1 MKKNVL
7 KVLLLVLVLVFGIVL
22 QDKAQDYATI
32 VKISNA
38 TKKITENSENVQ
50 VRVKEKYND
59 GSEKISETYI
69 KDGVYVTRKID
80 AKNAPSN
87 SLTWS
92 TKNEDVICNYYYEYE
107 FEYNDEIVKGLNCV
121 YNHNDFS
128 SNQSATRLAMGNL
141 LLMYDKD
148 VPYSSGNMN
157 VNIIN
162 MPKIENSEY
171 NGIACLA
178 LKTEYKTWFVEK
190 ETLRTIAI
198 ECKLYEDDSPCLY
211 TFEYD
216 IDAPE
221 GIYEEPNVANT
232 HYDKVE
238 FLEIFPDDDKY
249 QNISDQK
256 EKAISGTNLKPGEE
270 SIEVVELKDDEKLN
284 LLGLTENDFGL
295 KGFNINTLT
304 TYNKFREKY
313 SGLRELT
320 KEDFEEYYVG
330 IVYKEGYKLNYL
342 QSLSSTTNN
351 LVNYVFDV
359 EKSQKDSLVLIVTPI
374 TEDSFG
380 SIFIK
385 NNEKFTI
392 TEDDATKLAIE
403 NLTELSTEFSEDSS
417 WGATAE
423 ITEIVVLDNEL
434 FASLDVIK
442 TPVKGSKP
450 YCWKIT
456 MVDYTRFLKVEVY
469 IDAITGNII
478 GAKTGEQT
486 EKILN

>member
-32 VKISNA
+32 VKISKA

-50 VRVKEKYND
+50 VRVREKYND

-92 TKNEDVICNYYYEYE
+92 TTNEDVICNYYYEYE

-148 VPYSSGNMN
+148 IPTTSLYSN
-157 VNIIN
+157 VNIFN

-171 NGIACLA
+171 DGKACFA
-178 LKTEYKTWFVEK
+178 LKTGIRTWYVEK
-190 ETLRTIAI
+190 ETLRTLAL
-198 ECKLYEDDSPCLY
+198 ECELFEDDSPCLY

-216 IDAPE
+216 IEAPE
-221 GIYEEPNVANT
+221 GIYEAPNASY
-232 HYDKVE
+232 YDKVE
-238 FLEIFPDDDKY
+238 FFEVAYLE
-249 QNISDQK
+249 NGAARNTEK
-256 EKAISGTNLKPGEE
+256 EKAISGTNLKPREE
-270 SIEVVELKDDEKLN
+270 LIENVELKDNEELN
-284 LLGLTENDFGL
+284 FLKLTENNFGL
-295 KGFNINTLT
+295 QGFNIYTLE

-313 SGLRELT
+313 SALRELT

-330 IVYKEGYKLNYL
+330 IVYKKGYKLNHL
-342 QSLSSTTNN
+342 QNLNTTKSGDM
-351 LVNYVFDV
+351 YSVFSA
-359 EKSQKDSLVLIVTPI
+359 EKNAKDSLVLIVTPKTENSAEIKFVLNDEKLNI
-374 TEDSFG
+374 TEDIAMKTVSEK
-380 SIFIK
+380 IK
-385 NNEKFTI
+385 
-392 TEDDATKLAIE
+392 
-403 NLTELSTEFSEDSS
+403 ELNSELVLDVDNYVNIEFSE
-417 WGATAE
+417 
-423 ITEIVVLDNEL
+423 ITILDNET
-434 FASLDVIK
+434 FAGLDVIK
-442 TPVKGSKP
+442 TPVKGKEP
-450 YCWKIT
+450 ICWRVT
-456 MVDYTRFLKVEVY
+456 VVDGENKRLNAYVD
-469 IDAITGNII
+469 IMTGEII
-478 GAKTGEQT
+478 GSVNKY
-486 EKILN
+486 I

>member
-7 KVLLLVLVLVFGIVL
+7 KILLLLLLLVFGIVL
-22 QDKAQDYATI
+22 QDKAQNYATI

-92 TKNEDVICNYYYEYE
+92 TTNEDVICNYYYEYE

-148 VPYSSGNMN
+148 VPYSSGVMN

-171 NGIACLA
+171 NGVACLA
-178 LKTEYKTWFVEK
+178 LKTEYRTWFIEK
-190 ETLRTIAI
+190 ESLKTIAI
-198 ECKLYEDDSPCLY
+198 ECKLFDDDSPCLY

-216 IDAPE
+216 IETPE
-221 GIYEEPNVANT
+221 GIYEEPIATNT

-238 FLEIFPDDDKY
+238 FFESLNTERTYENIDK
-249 QNISDQK
+249 K

-270 SIEVVELKDDEKLN
+270 LIELVELKVGEKLN
-284 LLGLTENDFGL
+284 FLGLTENDFGL
-295 KGFNINTLT
+295 KGFNIYSLK
-304 TYNKFREKY
+304 TYDKFREKY

-320 KEDFEEYYVG
+320 EEDFKEYYVG
-330 IVYKEGYKLNYL
+330 IVYKEGYKLNHIQNL
-342 QSLSSTTNN
+342 NSTRNN
-351 LVNYVFDV
+351 RMNYVFSS
-359 EKSQKDSLVLIVTPI
+359 EKSDKLSLVLIVTPL
-374 TEDSFG
+374 TSDSMK
-380 SIFIK
+380 SVFIES
-385 NNEKFTI
+385 NEKFNV
-392 TEDDATKLAIE
+392 TEEDAIKTVSDNIK
-403 NLTELSTEFSEDSS
+403 ELNSELVLDVDNYVNVESS
-417 WGATAE
+417 
-423 ITEIVVLDNEL
+423 EIVILDNKM
-434 FASLDVIK
+434 FAELDVIK
-442 TPVKGSKP
+442 TPVKGKEP
-450 YCWKIT
+450 ICWKLT
-456 MVDYTRFLKVEVY
+456 VVDGENKRLNAYVD
-469 IDAITGNII
+469 IMTGSLIGSKNI
-478 GAKTGEQT
+478 
-486 EKILN
+486 

>member
-7 KVLLLVLVLVFGIVL
+7 RILLVVLILILGIVL
-22 QDKAQDYATI
+22 QDKTQDYATI
-32 VKISNA
+32 IKISKA
-38 TKKITENSENVQ
+38 TKEITENATNVQ
-50 VRVKEKYND
+50 IRVKEKYND

-92 TKNEDVICNYYYEYE
+92 TTNEDVICNYYYEYE
-107 FEYNDEIVKGLNCV
+107 FEYDEEIVKGLNCV
-121 YNHNDFS
+121 YNHNDIS

-171 NGIACLA
+171 NGVSCFA
-178 LKTEYKTWFVEK
+178 LKTEYKTWFIEK
-190 ETLRTIAI
+190 ESLKTIAI
-198 ECKLYEDDSPCLY
+198 ECKLFEDDSPCLY

-216 IDAPE
+216 IEAPE
-221 GIYEEPNVANT
+221 GIYEAPNASY
-232 HYDKVE
+232 YDKVE
-238 FLEIFPDDDKY
+238 FLETFPEDDKY
-249 QNISDQK
+249 QNINNKK

-270 SIEVVELKDDEKLN
+270 LIELVELKEGEKLN
-284 LLGLTENDFGL
+284 FLGLTENNFGL
-295 KGFNINTLT
+295 KGFNINTLE

-313 SGLRELT
+313 SNLRELT

-330 IVYKEGYKLNYL
+330 IVYKDGYKLNHL
-342 QSLSSTTNN
+342 QSLSTTTTNS
-351 LVNYVFDV
+351 VNYIFNT
-359 EKSQKDSLVLIVTPI
+359 EKAQKESLVLIVTPI
-374 TEDSFG
+374 TDDSFG

-385 NNEKFTI
+385 NNEKFNI

-403 NLTELSTEFSEDSS
+403 NLKELSTAFGEDSS
-417 WGATAE
+417 WEATAE
-423 ITEIVVLDNEL
+423 VTEIVVLDNEL
-434 FASLDVIK
+434 FAGLDVIK
-442 TPVKGSKP
+442 TPVKGKEP

-456 MVDYTRFLKVEVY
+456 MVDYTRTLKVEVY
-469 IDAITGNII
+469 IEAITGNII
-478 GAKTGEQT
+478 GAKTGEQVG
-486 EKILN
+486 KILN